1 MAQLM
6 YRPRTVSNW
15 TPVSYTA
22 GETDTVINVGAGDL
36 CAGLVIARTRTVF
49 NGSGTDAIIIVG
61 DDGDTDRFGADGFM
75 DETTT
80 GLYVGVGGSGSTYA
94 ALGRHLYTAANTI
107 DIVFTANTA
116 GTRTTGT
123 IDLYTWIAR
132 AVPN

>member
-61 DDGDTDRFGADGFM
+61 DGDDTDRYLEDGQM
-75 DETTT
+75 DEVTA
-80 GLYVGVGGSGSTYA
+80 GVYRGGGVAFAT
-94 ALGRHLYTAANTI
+94 RPMLYTGNDTI

-116 GTRTTGT
+116 GTRNAGA
-123 IDLYTWIAR
+123 IDLRVFIAK
-132 AVPN
+132 ADPF